1 MGDDAAAGR
10 TAIRA
15 LSVLTAINLL
25 NYLDRYVVPPIVPQ
39 LQGAM
44 SLSDTQIGWLVP
56 AFMLVYMVAAPLF
69 GAWGDR
75 GARTRPIAIGVFL
88 WSLATALSGLAHDY
102 PQLLA
107 GRALVGIGEAACVAI
122 APALLA
128 DCFAVARR
136 GRVMAIFNMA
146 IPVGSALGYVLGGLI
161 GHHLGWRAAFFVAG
175 APGMLLAFAV
185 LGLADPPRGAQEPAA
200 AAARPAA
207 LSPVAVYLG
216 LLRRPPYMLVV
227 LGYAAYTFALGG
239 LALWMPTFLERVR
252 GVSPDAATTGLGAI
266 LLVTG
271 FVGTFAGGWLGDYLL
286 RFTRQ
291 AYLWFIGAVTLA
303 AAPLALL
310 ALTAPTPGVYYPA
323 IVAAELLLF
332 MSTGPVNA
340 LIVNIVSP
348 WERASAVALSMFC
361 IHLLGDVPSP
371 VLIGYLSDH
380 GSLAGAVMVVP
391 AAIAI
396 GALVWLAAARAG
408 VGALRPGA

>member
-1 MGDDAAAGR
+1 
-10 TAIRA
+10 
-15 LSVLTAINLL
+15 
-25 NYLDRYVVPPIVPQ
+25 
-39 LQGAM
+39 
-44 SLSDTQIGWLVP
+44 
-56 AFMLVYMVAAPLF
+56 
-69 GAWGDR
+69 
-75 GARTRPIAIGVFL
+75 
-88 WSLATALSGLAHDY
+88 
-102 PQLLA
+102 
-107 GRALVGIGEAACVAI
+107 
-122 APALLA
+122 
-128 DCFAVARR
+128 
-136 GRVMAIFNMA
+136 
-146 IPVGSALGYVLGGLI
+146 
-161 GHHLGWRAAFFVAG
+161 
-175 APGMLLAFAV
+175 
-185 LGLADPPRGAQEPAA
+185 
-200 AAARPAA
+200 
-207 LSPVAVYLG
+207 
-216 LLRRPPYMLVV
+216 
-227 LGYAAYTFALGG
+227 
-239 LALWMPTFLERVR
+239 
-252 GVSPDAATTGLGAI
+252 
-266 LLVTG
+266 VTG

-310 ALTAPTPGVYYPA
+310 ALTAPTPGIYYPA

-391 AAIAI
+391 AAIAV